1 MRLLLR
7 LALVVGA
14 ISGLGLL
21 GLLAWSTGNASRFAR
36 YYDVL
41 LILNG
46 IFALALFVW
55 VVALTVRLARQIRRR
70 QFGARL
76 TARFA
81 LAFALIGVVPGAL
94 IYTVSVQFMS
104 RSIESWFNVR
114 VDTALEAGLNLGRA
128 ALDSQL
134 ADLDARARSMAVEL
148 NRNTDVGVSL
158 APDAAA
164 RGQRR
169 AGGHGIHRQRAD
181 GGVFHQ
187 SVWAAAAGHAAGGGH
202 ESAAGGPRLLRGRGG
217 RSRHGRRRRRA
228 APARHHCA
236 DRPRPLRQ
244 PAQRRPEPRW
254 LQLLQPVPEQIAHN
268 ANQVQQGFRD
278 YQELALSRLGL
289 RKLYGITLTLA
300 LLLAAFG
307 AIAVALSLSSAWCA
321 RCSAWPPARRPWAW
335 ATTGRCPSRPNAT
348 KSAS

>member
-104 RSIESWFNVR
+104 RSIESWFNVL

-128 ALDSQL
+128 AGFPAGGPGRPRPLDGGGAEPQYRRGRV
-134 ADLDARARSMAVEL
+134 A
-148 NRNTDVGVSL
+148 G
-158 APDAAA
+158 PDAAA
-164 RGQRR
+164 RANGVQEAMVFTGSGRMVAFSTNQYGQLLP
-169 AGGHGIHRQRAD
+169 AMPP
-181 GGVFHQ
+181 
-187 SVWAAAAGHAAGGGH
+187 AAVMNQLRVARGY
-202 ESAAGGPRLLRGRGG
+202 SAAEADDP
-217 RSRHGRRRRRA
+217 SRPAPTAA

-268 ANQVQQGFRD
+268 ANQVQQG
-278 YQELALSRLGL
+278 S
-289 RKLYGITLTLA
+289 
-300 LLLAAFG
+300 
-307 AIAVALSLSSAWCA
+307 
-321 RCSAWPPARRPWAW
+321 
-335 ATTGRCPSRPNAT
+335 ATTRSWPCRGWACASSTASR
-348 KSAS
+348 

>member
-114 VDTALEAGLNLGRA
+114 VGHGAGGGP
-128 ALDSQL
+128 
-134 ADLDARARSMAVEL
+134 EP
-148 NRNTDVGVSL
+148 G
-158 APDAAA
+158 P
-164 RGQRR
+164 RR
-169 AGGHGIHRQRAD
+169 AG
-181 GGVFHQ
+181 FP
-187 SVWAAAAGHAAGGGH
+187 
-202 ESAAGGPRLLRGRGG
+202 AGGPG
-217 RSRHGRRRRRA
+217 
-228 APARHHCA
+228 
-236 DRPRPLRQ
+236 RPRPLDGGGAEPQ
-244 PAQRRPEPRW
+244 YRRGRVAGLTRLREANGVQEAMVFTGSGRMVAFSTNQYG
-254 LQLLQPVPEQIAHN
+254 QLLPAM
-268 ANQVQQGFRD
+268 
-278 YQELALSRLGL
+278 
-289 RKLYGITLTLA
+289 
-300 LLLAAFG
+300 
-307 AIAVALSLSSAWCA
+307 
-321 RCSAWPPARRPWAW
+321 PPAAVMNQLRVARGYPRPRR
-335 ATTGRCPSRPNAT
+335 TIPSRPAPT
-348 KSAS
+348 AGCTCASSLR

>member
-104 RSIESWFNVR
+104 RSIESWFNVL
-114 VDTALEAGLNLGRA
+114 VDTALEAGLNLPRRAGFPAGGPGRPRP
-128 ALDSQL
+128 LDGGGAEPQYRRGRV
-134 ADLDARARSMAVEL
+134 A
-148 NRNTDVGVSL
+148 G
-158 APDAAA
+158 PDAAA

-187 SVWAAAAGHAAGGGH
+187 SVWAAAAG
-202 ESAAGGPRLLRGRGG
+202 
-217 RSRHGRRRRRA
+217 RRRRR
-228 APARHHCA
+228 
-236 DRPRPLRQ
+236 
-244 PAQRRPEPRW
+244 
-254 LQLLQPVPEQIAHN
+254 
-268 ANQVQQGFRD
+268 
-278 YQELALSRLGL
+278 S
-289 RKLYGITLTLA
+289 
-300 LLLAAFG
+300 
-307 AIAVALSLSSAWCA
+307 
-321 RCSAWPPARRPWAW
+321 
-335 ATTGRCPSRPNAT
+335 
-348 KSAS
+348 

>member
-94 IYTVSVQFMS
+94 IYRVGAVHVALHRILVQRAGGHGAGGGPEPGPRRAGFPAGGPG
-104 RSIESWFNVR
+104 RPRPLDGGGAEPQYRRGR
-114 VDTALEAGLNLGRA
+114 VAG
-128 ALDSQL
+128 
-134 ADLDARARSMAVEL
+134 
-148 NRNTDVGVSL
+148 
-158 APDAAA
+158 PDPAA

-169 AGGHGIHRQRAD
+169 AGAMVFTGSGRMVAFSTNQYGQLLPAMPPAAVMNQLRVARGYSAAEADDPVTAGAD
-181 GGVFHQ
+181 GG
-187 SVWAAAAGHAAGGGH
+187 
-202 ESAAGGPRLLRGRGG
+202 L
-217 RSRHGRRRRRA
+217 
-228 APARHHCA
+228 HCA
-236 DRPRPLRQ
+236 
-244 PAQRRPEPRW
+244 
-254 LQLLQPVPEQIAHN
+254 
-268 ANQVQQGFRD
+268 
-278 YQELALSRLGL
+278 
-289 RKLYGITLTLA
+289 
-300 LLLAAFG
+300 
-307 AIAVALSLSSAWCA
+307 SSFL
-321 RCSAWPPARRPWAW
+321 
-335 ATTGRCPSRPNAT
+335 
-348 KSAS
+348 